1 MWISSVLLKTKEKQF
16 KTLFKMKIRR
26 QSSVITVISQGRKLI
41 IKIGPNHFWP
51 ISAVLLHHTLY
62 F

>member
-16 KTLFKMKIRR
+16 KTLFKMKI
-26 QSSVITVISQGRKLI
+26 SSSMIAVISQGRKLI
-41 IKIGPNHFWP
+41 KKIGPNHFWP
-51 ISAVLLHHTLY
+51 ISAVLLRHTLH